1 LEARKVEGYKAQ
13 VIMPG
18 GRKAKKNNTQEM
30 LPREHL
36 AQLRLVLAQLRLV
49 DYIGK
54 FGLIYGF

>member
-36 AQLRLVLAQLRLV
+36 AQLRLV